1 MLVFIVESEE
11 KAPSFLSST
20 LAEAGFTVRTFCD
33 AATILQEN
41 LYQEP
46 ALIILDEVASLRGL
60 GTQGGLKF
68 TRKIVLSA
76 RTSEGERVQALE
88 SGADDYITKPLS
100 AREFVARVRAVLRC
114 RQTLVP
120 ANNVLSI
127 GSLSVDLDARR
138 AWTSE
143 EEVFLTATEFN
154 LLSHFMRHAGRV
166 LSRKQLETEFWPGE
180 MGGRRIVDVYIRRLR
195 QKIEPDPSHPATLI
209 TCRGDGYVLLGSN
222 GPAGMPSSSK
232 PDKSDE

>member
-20 LAEAGFTVRTFCD
+20 LAEAGFTVRTCCD

-76 RTSEGERVQALE
+76 RTSEGEKVQALE

-100 AREFVARVRAVLRC
+100 ARELVARIRAVLRS
-114 RQTLVP
+114 RQTMLP
-120 ANNVLSI
+120 ANHVLTI
-127 GSLSVDLDARR
+127 GSLSLDLDARR
-138 AWTSE
+138 AWGSE
-143 EEVFLTATEFN
+143 QEIFLTATEFN
-154 LLSHFMRHAGRV
+154 LLLHFMRHPDQVVTR
-166 LSRKQLETEFWPGE
+166 RQLEAKLWPQDKGD
-180 MGGRRIVDVYIRRLR
+180 RRIVDVYIRRLR
-195 QKIEPDPSHPATLI
+195 QRIEVDPAHPVMFI
-209 TCRGDGYVLLGSN
+209 TCRGDGYMLVGSDRREQ
-222 GPAGMPSSSK
+222 SSSVSR
-232 PDKSDE
+232 PHEAS

>member
-1 MLVFIVESEE
+1 MLIFVVEREE
-11 KAPSFLSST
+11 NAASFLSTT
-20 LAEAGFTVRTFCD
+20 LESAGFRVRNFHEGATVLRE
-33 AATILQEN
+33 ALNE
-41 LYQEP
+41 EP
-46 ALIILDEVASLRGL
+46 ALIILDEVTSLQGL
-60 GTQGGLKF
+60 ETKGLRF
-68 TRKIVLSA
+68 TRMIVLSA
-76 RTSEGERVQALE
+76 RTSEGEKVQALE

-114 RQTLVP
+114 RQALAP
-120 ANNVLSI
+120 ANDVLSI

-143 EEVFLTATEFN
+143 QEVFLTATEFN

-195 QKIEPDPSHPATLI
+195 QKIEPDPSHPVTLI
-209 TCRGDGYVLLGSN
+209 TCRGDGYMLSGSN

-232 PDKSDE
+232 PDKSRE